1 MAQSTI
7 SENNRRLWDEL
18 ATQAAANVPATGAAD
33 PNGLTSLELAEVG
46 LVAGKRLL
54 HLQCHVGLGALS
66 WAQLGAQVTGVD
78 FSTTAIAAAQRLSR
92 ELNLPATFLATDLYD
107 LPGLLPGAFD
117 IVFTSFGVLSW
128 LPDLAAWAEII
139 AAHLKPGGFFY
150 LAEFHPMARVFR
162 EDAKRVK
169 DLRLAYSY
177 FTTPEPLTWE
187 IASPDGQRALTAT
200 HSFEWNH
207 SLGEVITALARANLR
222 LEFLHEFAFC
232 SEQLLPC
239 LVQGPDNWWR
249 LPDQDGSLPL
259 MFSLKAHR

>member
-1 MAQSTI
+1 MVQSTT

-18 ATQAAANVPATGAAD
+18 AARAAADLPATGAAD
-33 PNGLTSLELAEVG
+33 LNGLTALELAEVG
-46 LVAGKRLL
+46 PVAGKRLL
-54 HLQCHVGLGALS
+54 HLQCHLGLGALS
-66 WAQLGAQVTGVD
+66 WARLGAQVTGVD

-92 ELNLPATFLATDLYD
+92 ELNLPTAFLAADLYD

-128 LPDLAAWAEII
+128 LPDLTAWAEII
-139 AAHLKPGGFFY
+139 AAYIKPGGFFY
-150 LAEFHPMARVFR
+150 LAEFHPLARVFR
-162 EDAKRVK
+162 EDAQREK
-169 DLRLAYSY
+169 DLRLTYSY

-187 IASPDGQRALTAT
+187 IASPDNTRSLITT
-200 HSFEWNH
+200 RSFEWNH
-207 SLGEVITALARANLR
+207 SLGEVVTALARAGLR

-249 LPDQDGSLPL
+249 LPDHDGSLPL
-259 MFSLKAHR
+259 MFSLKALR